1 MDNQEGLHQI
11 SFIPSFLV
19 QLINM
24 AKLPLDVQQALQR
37 QAPKE
42 LRRDF
47 EREIKNKFK
56 TIKDELI
63 KEFLSDTVTL
73 ELLQGPSGTNISGT
87 LGGISNLFAFIGFDA
102 GDQPISPILASLEN
116 IQITYNKEIRKRGI
130 GVEFDVSLPTAQDI
144 FAITPL
150 PWATG
155 RSWAEGIERGLSGL
169 GFLLRKDGG
178 RSGAAVQSRV
188 NKIRSGRFQNRPYI
202 SALIRK
208 YRKRF
213 EDLQ

>member
-1 MDNQEGLHQI
+1 M
-11 SFIPSFLV
+11 FLA
-19 QLINM
+19 LWIKM

-37 QAPKE
+37 QAPKQ

-47 EREIKNKFK
+47 ERETKDKFKKIKN
-56 TIKDELI
+56 ELI
-63 KEFLSDTVTL
+63 KEFLSDPVTI
-73 ELLQGPSGTNISGT
+73 EILQGASGSNISGT
-87 LGGISNLFAFIGFDA
+87 LGGVSNLFAFIGFDS
-102 GDQPISPILASLEN
+102 GEQPISPILQSLEN
-116 IQITYNKEIRKRGI
+116 IQLTYKQEIRKRGI
-130 GVEFDVSLPTAQDI
+130 GVEFEVSLPTAQDI

-169 GFLLRKDGG
+169 GYLLRKDGG

-188 NKIRSGRFQNRPYI
+188 NKVRGGRFQNRPYI

-208 YRKRF
+208 YRKKF
-213 EDLQ
+213 EELK

>member
-1 MDNQEGLHQI
+1 
-11 SFIPSFLV
+11 
-19 QLINM
+19 M

-42 LRRDF
+42 LRRNF
-47 EREIKNKFK
+47 EKEIKDKFK
-56 TIKDELI
+56 KIKNELI
-63 KEFLSDTVTL
+63 KEFLSDPVTI
-73 ELLQGPSGTNISGT
+73 EILQGASGSNISGT
-87 LGGISNLFAFIGFDA
+87 LGGVSNLFAFIGFSS
-102 GDQPISPILASLEN
+102 GEQPISPILQSLEN

-130 GVEFDVSLPTAQDI
+130 GVEFDVSMPTAQDI

-150 PWATG
+150 PWASG

-169 GFLLRKDGG
+169 GYLLRKDGG

-188 NKIRSGRFQNRPYI
+188 NKIRSGKFQNRPYI

-208 YRKRF
+208 YTKRF

>member
-1 MDNQEGLHQI
+1 
-11 SFIPSFLV
+11 
-19 QLINM
+19 M

-42 LRRDF
+42 LRRNF
-47 EREIKNKFK
+47 EKEIKDKFK
-56 TIKDELI
+56 KIKNELI
-63 KEFLSDTVTL
+63 KEFLSDPVTI
-73 ELLQGPSGTNISGT
+73 EILQGSGGTNISGT
-87 LGGISNLFAFIGFDA
+87 LGGVSNLFAFIGFSS
-102 GDQPISPILASLEN
+102 GEQPISPILQSLEN

-130 GVEFDVSLPTAQDI
+130 GVEFDVSIPTAQDI
-144 FAITPL
+144 FSITPL
-150 PWATG
+150 PWASG

-169 GFLLRKDGG
+169 GYLLRKDGG

-188 NKIRSGRFQNRPYI
+188 NKVRSGKFQNRPYI
-202 SALIRK
+202 SALIKK

>member
-1 MDNQEGLHQI
+1 
-11 SFIPSFLV
+11 
-19 QLINM
+19 M

-47 EREIKNKFK
+47 EKETKDKFKKIKN
-56 TIKDELI
+56 ELI
-63 KEFLSDTVTL
+63 KEFLSDPVTI
-73 ELLQGPSGTNISGT
+73 EILQGSSGTNISGT
-87 LGGISNLFAFIGFDA
+87 LGGVSNLFAFIGFDS
-102 GDQPISPILASLEN
+102 GEQPISPILQSLEN

-130 GVEFDVSLPTAQDI
+130 GVEFDVSMPTAQDI

-150 PWATG
+150 PWASG

-169 GFLLRKDGG
+169 GYLLRKDGG

-202 SALIRK
+202 SALIKK
-208 YRKRF
+208 YTKRF

>member
-1 MDNQEGLHQI
+1 
-11 SFIPSFLV
+11 
-19 QLINM
+19 M

-37 QAPKE
+37 QAPKQ

-56 TIKDELI
+56 NIKDELI
-63 KEFLSDTVTL
+63 KEFLADPVTI
-73 ELLQGPSGTNISGT
+73 EILQGASGSNISGT
-87 LGGISNLFAFIGFDA
+87 LGGVSNLFAFIGFDS
-102 GDQPISPILASLEN
+102 GEQPISPILQYLEN
-116 IQITYNKEIRKRGI
+116 IQLTYKQEIRKRGI
-130 GVEFDVSLPTAQDI
+130 GVEFEVSLPTAQDI

-169 GFLLRKDGG
+169 GYLLRKDGG

-188 NKIRSGRFQNRPYI
+188 NKVRGGRFQNRPYI

-213 EDLQ
+213 EELK